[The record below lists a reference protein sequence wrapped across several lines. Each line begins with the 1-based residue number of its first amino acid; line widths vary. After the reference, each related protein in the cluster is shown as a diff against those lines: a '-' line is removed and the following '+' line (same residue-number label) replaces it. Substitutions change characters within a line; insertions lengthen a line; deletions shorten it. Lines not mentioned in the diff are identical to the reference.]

1 MQLLNHPSWRLLTDL
16 DWRRSASQSG
26 SIDLVVFV
34 GCVLL
39 TVIGLWKLPPWMKVY
54 TLSMLIVVLI
64 RMPFEHPLD
73 GMARF
78 ALLLFPLAIV
88 LALLLEDTLTRII
101 VGSISLTLL
110 AVLTIQFANWY
121 WVT

>member
-1 MQLLNHPSWRLLTDL
+1 M
-16 DWRRSASQSG
+16 
-26 SIDLVVFV
+26 FV

-39 TVIGLWKLPPWMKVY
+39 TAIGLWKLPPWMKCLRV
-54 TLSMLIVVLI
+54 SMLTVVLI
-64 RMPFEHPLD
+64 RMPLSHPLD

-78 ALLLFPLAIV
+78 ELLLFPLAIV

>member
-1 MQLLNHPSWRLLTDL
+1 M
-16 DWRRSASQSG
+16 
-26 SIDLVVFV
+26 LV
-34 GCVLL
+34 
-39 TVIGLWKLPPWMKVY
+39 
-54 TLSMLIVVLI
+54 VVLI
-64 RMPFEHPLD
+64 RLPLEHPLD

-88 LALLLEDTLTRII
+88 LALLLEDTLTRIM